1 MKVNWNLLFARMVEM
16 AIDKDYFSDAIE
28 CIEWS
33 EEFYTI
39 DEDGEDCLDY
49 DKVWKYV
56 DEKFKEIFGISRH
69 EVENISLH
77 I

>member
-1 MKVNWNLLFARMVEM
+1 MKANWHLLFARMVEI
-16 AIDKDYFSDAIE
+16 AIDKDYFSDVIG

-39 DEDGEDCLDY
+39 DEDGDNCLDY

-56 DEKFKEIFGISRH
+56 DEKFKEVFGISRH
-69 EVENISLH
+69 EVENI
-77 I
+77 